1 MLATKTSA
9 TLSATLEQTG
19 GAPLRGKPLIL
30 TLGAGG
36 TAQSCPAS
44 TDAAGEAACTVT
56 IAQPLGPGTVSA
68 AFAGD
73 DAYEPSNDSQKT
85 LVYAYSSGGS
95 FVVGAPGTVGS
106 SVTFWSARWGQR
118 NPLAGGAPAA
128 FKGFEN
134 DPARPSCGAPWTS
147 QPGNSSGPP
156 STVHRYVAVIV
167 SARVTQSG
175 AKVNGDTVHVAI
187 VHTDSGYAAS
197 PGHPGTGTV
206 VALIC

>member
-1 MLATKTSA
+1 MGAT
-9 TLSATLEQTG
+9 
-19 GAPLRGKPLIL
+19 
-30 TLGAGG
+30 
-36 TAQSCPAS
+36 
-44 TDAAGEAACTVT
+44 
-56 IAQPLGPGTVSA
+56 QPPG
-68 AFAGD
+68 
-73 DAYEPSNDSQKT
+73 
-85 LVYAYSSGGS
+85 
-95 FVVGAPGTVGS
+95 
-106 SVTFWSARWGQR
+106 WRR
-118 NPLAGGAPAA
+118 PAA

-156 STVHRYVAVIV
+156 STVPRYVAVIV